1 VLALTLWGGQKVKE
15 RQIKIYGFDR
25 VSIED
30 GVISSEDLESRIVT
44 LPDCFF
50 IQAYECYS
58 GTTLADGDFIAGIIK
73 VVLPKDEDDAKK
85 EFMEGLKLGD
95 DTYKGWISTTG
106 GMKTESKQGKCET
119 IFVRE
124 DIYEFTKEFENLI
137 SLGKFDEIEKNGEK
151 VCINKDILSRI
162 SLGLTAAQSVG
173 DMPDIIVLPQAKFH
187 LIKDYKTV
195 KKEKVKETDEEGNT
209 TSKTIY
215 KLEDCPVDEDID
227 VFDGGGIATPDVFN
241 QIMKGLGLNYPVEF
255 AIIRG
260 YGIGIKGMVTKFDII
275 GYLDEFYKEN
285 TEFCKKEDG
294 KYYLKDYWN
303 RWRKVTKFTMILNES
318 MVKLA
323 KYYDSEENWYTYLN
337 RVKMVDEKYAPI
349 MGKLYISK
357 VNKNPKDVS
366 EYRRLNYQL
375 LTALALS
382 KQDYVQLMKEDMH
395 AYRKI
400 IKPFDKAAEKDE
412 WITNIDYIR
421 LFFKN
426 IVSGESE
433 EELEEDIKTVSEN
446 VVTKCE
452 ELLNISENFIKLKY
466 VKKQLAKLIEK
477 RCRDLACG
485 KITVKARYQYIGI
498 CPISYM
504 NYAMTRTQGEY
515 GLQTG
520 LFYNYDVPDGET
532 RTIARNPLCAYSEV
546 HNVRFVKNDLLDR
559 YLSHCKEIIYFNQQS
574 DILALMS
581 SADTDGDACTVIDND
596 IIKAAVVIPADGK
609 YFWNKDDGHKVTMPY
624 SMENKFIATYRASG
638 NLIGRIALKSASVNS
653 NSQLCPPYYDVEAK
667 KFVYTRDIEN
677 EDKEERIKIRDE
689 KLKSGVWVNSY
700 KVPEEHKLF
709 MRERFMENETD
720 IYTVLYNAMV
730 SIDAPKTLYFPD
742 QDDME
747 PIDEKYKKQTYFL
760 QYKVPEEDVVP
771 KIYTGKVGLLDMASE
786 YIEEYLLEPIKEN
799 RSSFEGNEGLLM
811 QMLINGDY
819 DPDKFDICKSE
830 IEALYKN
837 YTEIREKIAKEK
849 RKKIRNE
856 MRNKE
861 ELIDNCIWDKY
872 DEWDY
877 QLNIKKIQ
885 DTAYQKYKETDKEYI
900 VKAEEIMGK
909 YTLSTVANAIGT
921 LKNCTE
927 DFILNLFIP
936 VLEVMNRQSKKE
948 RFVFQKVDIDS
959 DKEEDSITY
968 LYEHYKRVTVTP
980 DNNASIVANLQREE
994 KKRLQVTKLNHEFR
1008 ARILGDGTLE
1018 LLEKKFADKKYIL
1031 CGVEADNGQVFLTY
1045 ENQRILEVFKDWY
1058 QIGKYSL
1065 LKAKDIRIDGIVNVA
1080 TTGQSLKMVTTS
1092 ITVEE

>member
-1 VLALTLWGGQKVKE
+1 MGRAKVKE

-25 VSIED
+25 DSISE
-30 GVISSEDLESRIVT
+30 GVISSDDLENRIVT

-50 IQAYECYS
+50 VQAYECYS
-58 GTTLADGDFIAGIIK
+58 GIILTDGDFINGIIK
-73 VVLPKDEDDAKK
+73 VVLPKDEEDAKK

-95 DTYKGWISTTG
+95 DIYEGWIATTG
-106 GMKTESKQGKCET
+106 GMKVESKQGKCET

-124 DIYEFTKEFENLI
+124 DIYDFTKEFENLI
-137 SLGKFDEIEKNGEK
+137 SLGKFEEIEKNGKE

-162 SLGLTAAQSVG
+162 SLGLTAAQPVG

-187 LIKDYKTV
+187 LKKDYKTV
-195 KKEKVKETDEEGNT
+195 KKDSEKETDDEGNI
-209 TSKTIY
+209 TSKVVY
-215 KLEDCPVDEDID
+215 NLEDCPVDEDID
-227 VFDGGGIATPDVFN
+227 VFDGGGIATPEVFN

-260 YGIGIKGMVTKFDII
+260 YGIGIKGMITKFDII

-294 KYYLKDYWN
+294 KYYLQDYWN

-337 RVKMVDEKYAPI
+337 RLKMVDEKYAPI

-395 AYRKI
+395 VYRKI
-400 IKPFDKAAEKDE
+400 IKPFDKNAEKDE

-433 EELEEDIKTVSEN
+433 EELDEDIKTVSEN

-452 ELLNISENFIKLKY
+452 ELLNISENFVKLKY

-504 NYAMTRTQGEY
+504 NYAMTRTQGEN

-520 LFYNYDVPDGET
+520 QFYNYDVPGGET

-546 HNVRFVKNDLLDR
+546 HNVRFIKKDLLDK
-559 YLSHCKEIIYFNQQS
+559 YLCHCKEIIYFNQQS

-624 SMENKFIATYRASG
+624 SQENKFIATYRASG

-677 EDKEERIKIRDE
+677 ENKEERIKIRDE

-742 QDDME
+742 QDDMA
-747 PIDEKYKKQTYFL
+747 PIDEKYKKQAYFL

-771 KIYTGKVGLLDMASE
+771 IIYTGKVGLLDVASD

-799 RSSFEGNEGLLM
+799 RRSFEGNEELLM

-819 DPDKFDICKSE
+819 DSETFELCKSE
-830 IEALYKN
+830 IEELYKT
-837 YTEIREKIAKEK
+837 YTGTREKIAKEK
-849 RKKIRNE
+849 RKKIHDE
-856 MRNKE
+856 KKNKE
-861 ELIDNCIWDKY
+861 ELVADCLWDKQ
-872 DEWDY
+872 DELIY
-877 QLNIKKIQ
+877 QSLIKKYQ
-885 DTAYQKYKETDKEYI
+885 DTAYLKYKETDKEYI
-900 VKAEEIMGK
+900 VKSEEIMGK
-909 YTLSTVANAIGT
+909 YSLPTVANAIGT

-936 VLEVMNRQSKKE
+936 VLEVMYHQSKKE
-948 RFVFQKVDIDS
+948 RFVFQKTDNTQEAD
-959 DKEEDSITY
+959 ITY
-968 LYEHYKRVTVTP
+968 LYEHYKKIKVTT
-980 DNNASIVANLQREE
+980 DNNTSIVANLQREE
-994 KKRLQVTKLNHEFR
+994 KKRLQVTDLNHEFR
-1008 ARILGDGTLE
+1008 ARILGDGTLK
-1018 LLEKKFADKKYIL
+1018 LLEKEFADKKYIL

-1045 ENQRILEVFKDWY
+1045 ENERILEVFKDWY

-1065 LKAKDIRIDGIVNVA
+1065 LKAKEIKVDTIINVA
-1080 TTGQSLKMVTTS
+1080 KSGQSLRMITTS
-1092 ITVEE
+1092 IAVEE

>member
-1 VLALTLWGGQKVKE
+1 MKE

-25 VSIED
+25 DSISD
-30 GVISSEDLESRIVT
+30 GVISSEDLESRIIT

-50 IQAYECYS
+50 VKAYECYS
-58 GTTLADGDFIAGIIK
+58 GTTLSDGDFITGIIK
-73 VVLPKDEDDAKK
+73 VVLPKDEEDAKK

-95 DTYKGWISTTG
+95 DTYKGWIATTS
-106 GMKTESKQGKCET
+106 GMKVESKQGKCET

-124 DIYEFTKEFENLI
+124 DIYDFTKEFENLI
-137 SLGKFDEIEKNGEK
+137 SLGKFEEIEKNGKE

-162 SLGLTAAQSVG
+162 SLGLTAAQPVG

-195 KKEKVKETDEEGNT
+195 KKDSVEETDEEGNT
-209 TSKTIY
+209 SSKIVYT
-215 KLEDCPVDEDID
+215 LEECPVDEDID
-227 VFDGGGIATPDVFN
+227 VFDGGGIATPEVFN
-241 QIMKGLGLNYPVEF
+241 QIQMGLGLTYPVEF
-255 AIIRG
+255 AIIRD
-260 YGIGIKGMVTKFDII
+260 YGIGIKGMITKFDII

-285 TEFCKKEDG
+285 TEFCKKEEG

-323 KYYDSEENWYTYLN
+323 KYYASEENWYTYLN
-337 RVKMVDEKYAPI
+337 RIKMVDEKYAPI
-349 MGKLYISK
+349 MGKLYVSK
-357 VNKNPKDVS
+357 VNKYPKDVS

-382 KQDYVQLMKEDMH
+382 KQDYVQLLKEDMRV
-395 AYRKI
+395 YKKI
-400 IKPFDKAAEKDE
+400 IKPFEKDAEKDE

-426 IVSGESE
+426 VVSGESE
-433 EELEEDIKTVSEN
+433 EELEEEIKTVSTN

-452 ELLNISENFIKLKY
+452 ELLNISEDFVKLKY
-466 VKKQLAKLIEK
+466 VKKQLANLVEK

-485 KITVKARYQYIGI
+485 KITVKARYQYIGV
-498 CPISYM
+498 CPISFM
-504 NYAMTRTQGEY
+504 NYAMTRTQGNN
-515 GLQTG
+515 GLQAG
-520 LFYNYDVPDGET
+520 KFYNYDVADGET

-546 HNVRFVKNDLLDR
+546 HNVTFVKKDLFDK

-574 DILALMS
+574 DIFALMS
-581 SADTDGDACTVIDND
+581 SADADGDACTVIDND
-596 IIKAAVVIPADGK
+596 IIRAAVMTPADGK
-609 YFWNKDDGHKVTMPY
+609 YFWNKDDGQKKTMLY
-624 SMENKFIATYRASG
+624 NLENKFIATYRASG

-653 NSQLCPPYYDVEAK
+653 NSQLSPPYYDVKAK

-689 KLKSGVWVNSY
+689 KLKSGEWVSSY
-700 KVPEEHKLF
+700 KVPEEHTAF
-709 MRERFMENETD
+709 IRQRFIDNEKD

-742 QDDME
+742 ENDMQ
-747 PIDEKYKKQTYFL
+747 PIEDKYKKQAYFL
-760 QYKVPEEDVVP
+760 KYRVPAEDVVP
-771 KIYTGKVGLLDMASE
+771 KIYTGKVGLLDRASE

-799 RSSFEGNEGLLM
+799 RRSFEGNEGLLM

-819 DPDKFDICKSE
+819 DTDTFDLCKSE

-837 YTEIREKIAKEK
+837 YTGTREKISKEK
-849 RKKIRNE
+849 RKKIHDERK
-856 MRNKE
+856 NKE

-877 QLNIKKIQ
+877 QFNMKKIQ
-885 DTAYQKYKETDKEYI
+885 DTAYLKYKETDKEFI
-900 VKAEEIMGK
+900 VKSEEIMGK

-936 VLEVMNRQSKKE
+936 VLEVMHRQSKKE
-948 RFVFQKVDIDS
+948 RFVFQKIDS
-959 DKEEDSITY
+959 DQENDIIY
-968 LYEHYKRVTVTP
+968 LYEHYKKIKVTP
-980 DNNASIVANLQREE
+980 DDNAAIVANLQREE
-994 KKRLQVTKLNHEFR
+994 KKRLQVTDLNHEFR
-1008 ARILGDGTLE
+1008 AKILREGTLQ
-1018 LLEKKFADKKYIL
+1018 LLEQELKEKTSIL
-1031 CGVEADNGQVFLTY
+1031 CGVEKENNQIFLIY
-1045 ENQRILEVFKDWY
+1045 EDVRILEVFKDWY

-1065 LKAKDIRIDGIVNVA
+1065 LKAKEIKIDAIVNVA
-1080 TTGQSLKMVTTS
+1080 KTGQSLRMVTTS
-1092 ITVEE
+1092 IIVEE